1 VLSFDSNQWKKD
13 TFVYCF
19 FFNAAYC
26 GFTMCR
32 TDRYQTALLKNAGP
46 LFSESAGTSFVQYAI
61 FTYNN
66 LLYNRIVFYIIFYC
80 TFILFMVLFRTNSVF
95 YACVFGIFVGLLL
108 YHYYF
113 AHFSPA
119 CFYYPPEKS
128 KSLFIVIRLK
138 FVYCTFLSILFL
150 CATQHIII

>member
-80 TFILFMVLFRTNSVF
+80 TFILFMVLFRR
-95 YACVFGIFVGLLL
+95 I
-108 YHYYF
+108 
-113 AHFSPA
+113 A
-119 CFYYPPEKS
+119 CFMRVCLEFLFGYY
-128 KSLFIVIRLK
+128 
-138 FVYCTFLSILFL
+138 Y
-150 CATQHIII
+150 IIIILLTFRLHVFITLPKSQNRFLL